1 VSQAAPEIGNDGRP
15 DHHRVFHPPAWLK
28 RVVGPL
34 ASRPRMMTAIVIGA
48 VVALG
53 LVFIPNA
60 LRPSTRALFAWDAAV
75 GWFCASMLY
84 IMAKSDDCDMR
95 IRARVQDEGQH
106 FILGLVLVAAAI
118 SIGAIAKELSLAKTD
133 HDLVKA
139 LRIALAF
146 VTVMLSWFLVQL
158 VFALHYAHEYYAP
171 AEANHHAIARGL
183 EFPDDDTPD
192 YWDFLYFAVV
202 LGVASQTADV
212 SFRTKSL
219 RRTGTVHGVIAF
231 TFNTVVLALTI
242 NLLAGLF

>member
-1 VSQAAPEIGNDGRP
+1 MTSRADLP
-15 DHHRVFHPPAWLK
+15 DHRRVFHPPAWLR
-28 RVVGPL
+28 RVAGPL
-34 ASRPRMMTAIVIGA
+34 ASRPRLMSAILVGA
-48 VVALG
+48 IVALG
-53 LVFIPNA
+53 LSFIPNG
-60 LRPSTRALFAWDAAV
+60 LRPSTRALFAWDTAV
-75 GWFCASMLY
+75 IWFCSSMLLV
-84 IMAKSDDCDMR
+84 MARSDDCDMR

-106 FILGLVLVAAAI
+106 FILTLVLVAAAI

-133 HDLVKA
+133 LGYIKI

-146 VTVMLSWFLVQL
+146 ATVIASWFLVQL
-158 VFALHYAHEYYAP
+158 IFALHYAHEYYAP
-171 AEANHHAIARGL
+171 AEGAHGGIVKGL

-212 SFRTKSL
+212 SFKTKAL
-219 RRTGTVHGVIAF
+219 RRIGTVHGVIAF